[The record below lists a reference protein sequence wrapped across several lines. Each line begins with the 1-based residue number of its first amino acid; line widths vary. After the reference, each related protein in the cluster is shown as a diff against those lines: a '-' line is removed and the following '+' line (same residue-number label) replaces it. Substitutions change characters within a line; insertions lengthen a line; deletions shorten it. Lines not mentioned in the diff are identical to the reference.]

1 MTASLGGSEAT
12 GPCLPTHTEPPAIP
26 APHAD
31 LPLSL
36 WTQAPVPSGGGTG
49 RDPTWSFLLWPP
61 EPGLRHPSCHSVL
74 SHSPLLAQSWAWLS
88 ESYGAW
94 DCKSWGPS
102 FPVDAGV
109 PQELHWLSR
118 LGWASSSV
126 LTVESRGS
134 LRGRSLHL
142 KAWLVFSSRRSSLS

>member
-1 MTASLGGSEAT
+1 MTASLGGSEAM

-88 ESYGAW
+88 ESYSAW

-102 FPVDAGV
+102 FPVD
-109 PQELHWLSR
+109 
-118 LGWASSSV
+118 
-126 LTVESRGS
+126 
-134 LRGRSLHL
+134 
-142 KAWLVFSSRRSSLS
+142 RSSTRASLAEPSWLGLVLCPHGGVTGQPPGQESPSQGLACVFF